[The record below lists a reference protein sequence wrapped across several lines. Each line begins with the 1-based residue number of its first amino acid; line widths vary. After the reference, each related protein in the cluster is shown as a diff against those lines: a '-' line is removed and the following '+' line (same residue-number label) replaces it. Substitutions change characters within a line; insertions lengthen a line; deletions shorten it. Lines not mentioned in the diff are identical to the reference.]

1 MSGETNEIKPAI
13 PLKLK
18 SLDDLVRLVVT
29 WTLRQTPASVL
40 YFEKNGKHYYASIT
54 TLGGYYE
61 LRGIPLI
68 LYVEDDKEP
77 KGTFI
82 AYTTDPKEEIKFM
95 NSTTERMYK
104 YIPIIR
110 LTTPPV
116 FFREV

>member
-1 MSGETNEIKPAI
+1 MTDEINEIKPAI
-13 PLKLK
+13 PLKLQ
-18 SLDDLVRLVVT
+18 SLEDLVRLVVT

-40 YFEKNGKHYYASIT
+40 YFKKNGKHYYASVT
-54 TLGGYYE
+54 TLGGYYN

-77 KGTFI
+77 EGPFI
-82 AYTTDPKEEIKFM
+82 AYTTDPEEEIKFM
-95 NSTTERMYK
+95 KSTTERMYK

-110 LTTPPV
+110 LTAPPV